1 MAASKTSKEILLSKI
16 NIKYDI
22 FVWASDFEDYR
33 GEGRLARVFIKNI
46 SKRFKKSFL
55 IKTPG
60 STYFVHK
67 EKIIVVNKK
76 KFSLNFFN
84 KYIIFFY
91 GAFLIWKNYIANK
104 QVVYLNYLPFWNFVI
119 LLLLPSK
126 TILGPITGGSYYQN
140 VNIFEKCIRKFIFPL
155 AYYFSEFIILVKFKR
170 AIFST
175 ELLKKFIFNVFRKR
189 FIFNAVLLT
198 YSEKSIKKKKNI
210 DFLIY
215 YRNHT
220 TKNPFFFRNI
230 IIKLKKLNYSIV
242 VFGDRINVPGVVSYT
257 KISREKLLILLNK
270 SRSTIISN
278 ENFYSLFCIDSISFG
293 LSIFYDEIIKPKVF
307 FFNKSMFIPLD
318 FTNIDSSLIML
329 VNQLRYQNQFSNI
342 KIPNIKFYKELKKI
356 EFYNKDLFIN

>member
-1 MAASKTSKEILLSKI
+1 MAALEISKEILLSKI
-16 NIKYDI
+16 NIKHDV

-46 SKRFKKSFL
+46 SKRFRKSFL

-60 STYFVHK
+60 STYFVHR

-76 KFSLNFFN
+76 QFSLNFFN

-91 GAFLIWKNYIANK
+91 GVFLIWKNYINKK

-189 FIFNAVLLT
+189 FIFNAVLLA
-198 YSEKSIKKKKNI
+198 YSEKSILKKKNI

-230 IIKLKKLNYSIV
+230 IIKLKKLNYSMV

-293 LSIFYDEIIKPKVF
+293 LSIFYDEIIKPKVL
-307 FFNKSMFIPLD
+307 FFNKSKFIPLD
-318 FTNIDSSLIML
+318 FTNIDSSLIKL
-329 VNQLRYQNQFSNI
+329 GNHLKHLNQLSNI

-356 EFYNKDLFIN
+356 EFYNKNLFID

>member
-1 MAASKTSKEILLSKI
+1 MAALEISKEILLSKI
-16 NIKYDI
+16 NIKHDV

-46 SKRFKKSFL
+46 SKRFRKSFL

-60 STYFVHK
+60 STYFVHR

-91 GAFLIWKNYIANK
+91 GVFLIWKNYINKK

-175 ELLKKFIFNVFRKR
+175 ELLKKFIFNVYRKR
-189 FIFNAVLLT
+189 FIFNAVLLA
-198 YSEKSIKKKKNI
+198 YSEKSIIKKKNI

-230 IIKLKKLNYSIV
+230 IIKLKKLNYSMV

-307 FFNKSMFIPLD
+307 FFNKSKFIPLD
-318 FTNIDSSLIML
+318 FTNIDSSLIKL
-329 VNQLRYQNQFSNI
+329 GNHLKHLNQLSNI

>member
-1 MAASKTSKEILLSKI
+1 LAALEISKEILLSKI
-16 NIKYDI
+16 NIKHDV

-46 SKRFKKSFL
+46 SKRFRKSFL

-60 STYFVHK
+60 STYFVHR

-76 KFSLNFFN
+76 QFSLNFFN

-91 GAFLIWKNYIANK
+91 GVFLIWKNYINKK

-189 FIFNAVLLT
+189 FIFNAVLLA
-198 YSEKSIKKKKNI
+198 YSEKSILKKKNI

-230 IIKLKKLNYSIV
+230 IIKLKKLNYSMV

-293 LSIFYDEIIKPKVF
+293 LSIFYDEIIKPKVL
-307 FFNKSMFIPLD
+307 FFNKSKFIPLD
-318 FTNIDSSLIML
+318 FTNIDSSLIKL
-329 VNQLRYQNQFSNI
+329 GNHLKHLNQLSNI

-356 EFYNKDLFIN
+356 EFYNKNLFID

>member
-1 MAASKTSKEILLSKI
+1 MAALEISKEILLSKI
-16 NIKYDI
+16 NIKHDV

-46 SKRFKKSFL
+46 SKRFRKSFL

-60 STYFVHK
+60 STYFVHR

-76 KFSLNFFN
+76 QFSLNFFN

-91 GAFLIWKNYIANK
+91 GVFLIWKNYINKK

-189 FIFNAVLLT
+189 FIFNAVLLA
-198 YSEKSIKKKKNI
+198 YSEKSILKKKNI

-220 TKNPFFFRNI
+220 TKNPFFFRHI

-293 LSIFYDEIIKPKVF
+293 LSIFYDEIIKPKVL
-307 FFNKSMFIPLD
+307 FFNKSKFIPLD
-318 FTNIDSSLIML
+318 FTNIDSSLIKL
-329 VNQLRYQNQFSNI
+329 GNHLKHLNQLSNI

-356 EFYNKDLFIN
+356 EFYNKNLFID

>member
-1 MAASKTSKEILLSKI
+1 M
-16 NIKYDI
+16 
-22 FVWASDFEDYR
+22 
-33 GEGRLARVFIKNI
+33 
-46 SKRFKKSFL
+46 
-55 IKTPG
+55 
-60 STYFVHK
+60 
-67 EKIIVVNKK
+67 
-76 KFSLNFFN
+76 
-84 KYIIFFY
+84 
-91 GAFLIWKNYIANK
+91 
-104 QVVYLNYLPFWNFVI
+104 YLNYLPFWNFVI

-189 FIFNAVLLT
+189 FIFNAVLLA
-198 YSEKSIKKKKNI
+198 YSEKSIQKKKNI

-318 FTNIDSSLIML
+318 FTNIDSSSIKLINHL
-329 VNQLRYQNQFSNI
+329 KYLNRFSNI

-356 EFYNKDLFIN
+356 EFYNKDLFID

>member
-1 MAASKTSKEILLSKI
+1 LDASKISKEVLLSKI
-16 NIKYDI
+16 NIQYDV

-33 GEGRLARVFIKNI
+33 GEGRLARVFITKI
-46 SKRFKKSFL
+46 SKIFRKNFL

-67 EKIIVVNKK
+67 ETIIIVNKK

-91 GAFLIWKNYIANK
+91 GVVLIWKNYIANK
-104 QVVYLNYLPFWNFVI
+104 QVMYLNYLPFWNFVI

-126 TILGPITGGSYYQN
+126 TTLGPITGGSYYQN

-175 ELLKKFIFNVFRKR
+175 ELLKKFIFNIFRKR
-189 FIFNAVLLT
+189 FIFNAVLLA
-198 YSEKSIKKKKNI
+198 YSKSSTLKKKNI

-215 YRNHT
+215 YRKNA

-242 VFGDRINVPGVVSYT
+242 VFGDKINVPGVVSYT
-257 KISREKLLILLNK
+257 KISREKLLILLKK

-293 LSIFYDEIIKPKVF
+293 LRIFYDEIIKPKVF

-318 FTNIDSSLIML
+318 FKNIDSSLIIL
-329 VNQLRYQNQFSNI
+329 INHLKYQNKVSNI

-356 EFYNKDLFIN
+356 EFYNKDLFID

>member
-1 MAASKTSKEILLSKI
+1 LAALEISKEILLSKI
-16 NIKYDI
+16 NIKHDV

-46 SKRFKKSFL
+46 SKRFRKSFL

-60 STYFVHK
+60 STYFVHR

-91 GAFLIWKNYIANK
+91 GVFLIWKNYINKK

-175 ELLKKFIFNVFRKR
+175 ELLKKFIFNVYRKR
-189 FIFNAVLLT
+189 FIFNAVLLA
-198 YSEKSIKKKKNI
+198 YSEKSIIKKKNI

-230 IIKLKKLNYSIV
+230 IIKLKKLNYSMV

-307 FFNKSMFIPLD
+307 FFNKSKFIPLD
-318 FTNIDSSLIML
+318 FTNIDSSLIKL
-329 VNQLRYQNQFSNI
+329 GNHLKHLNQLSNI

>member
-1 MAASKTSKEILLSKI
+1 MAALEISKEILLSKI
-16 NIKYDI
+16 NIKHDV

-46 SKRFKKSFL
+46 SKRFRKIFL

-76 KFSLNFFN
+76 QFSLNFFN
-84 KYIIFFY
+84 KYIIFLY
-91 GAFLIWKNYIANK
+91 GAFLIWKNYIDKK

-189 FIFNAVLLT
+189 FIFNAVLLA
-198 YSEKSIKKKKNI
+198 YSEKSIQKKKNI

-242 VFGDRINVPGVVSYT
+242 VFGDRINVPGVVNYT

-307 FFNKSMFIPLD
+307 FFNKSKFIPLD
-318 FTNIDSSLIML
+318 FTNIDSSSIKLINHL
-329 VNQLRYQNQFSNI
+329 KYLNRFSNI

-356 EFYNKDLFIN
+356 EFYNKDLFID